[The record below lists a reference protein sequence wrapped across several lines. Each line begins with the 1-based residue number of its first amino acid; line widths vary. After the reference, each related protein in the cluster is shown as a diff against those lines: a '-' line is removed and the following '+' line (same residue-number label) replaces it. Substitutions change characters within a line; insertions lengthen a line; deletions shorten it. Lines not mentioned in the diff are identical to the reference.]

1 MRSGAQFGV
10 LIIFL
15 AITVATVIIVAVVRS
30 QARQRRRREEALA
43 VVAQRLGGTLTPGSF
58 WQQPKITYEY
68 KSYAASIEYYST
80 GGKNPTLYTRLFFH
94 FQRPIPI
101 KAHVYPERFF
111 SRVGKFL
118 GGQDIQIGDSL
129 FDGKF
134 MIKGSDQARVKDFL
148 SPEVRQAIFE
158 LRALTMNDHVDVT
171 AESTALRI
179 QKLSWLHAPDLLMS
193 LATLGQRVFEGY
205 LSAVGGGSQPSSQF
219 EGGSGDDEKTEIF
232 CTVCKHVIEG
242 SMHNCPKCGAPHH
255 PECYELND
263 GCGSCS

>member
-1 MRSGAQFGV
+1 MRGGAQFGV

-68 KSYAASIEYYST
+68 KSYASSIEYYST

-171 AESTALRI
+171 AESTAL
-179 QKLSWLHAPDLLMS
+179 
-193 LATLGQRVFEGY
+193 GQRVFEGY